1 MLAEAVMNSP
11 IPPQMKE
18 SLINELPNL
27 VEHIDEAT
35 RKIYDPSAVWLESI
49 QFADYVSQMAE
60 HILSDCG
67 CSDEQRTQ
75 TLEHMLYIAETFKQ
89 VAENSM
95 EILDQADKQIEKEL
109 N

>member
-1 MLAEAVMNSP
+1 MNSP

-60 HILSDCG
+60 HILSDCR
-67 CSDEQRTQ
+67 CDEHEKKEL
-75 TLEHMLYIAETFKQ
+75 LEHLLYIAETFKD